1 MDAGWG
7 VCDGKSS
14 FRLQGE
20 GSREGI
26 RGHCERYCRSDAA
39 SMAATWV
46 SRMFDRSDA
55 AIRSRQDLVV
65 NAAIFLAACYAI
77 HKYGYKLAV

>member
-1 MDAGWG
+1 
-7 VCDGKSS
+7 
-14 FRLQGE
+14 
-20 GSREGI
+20 
-26 RGHCERYCRSDAA
+26 
-39 SMAATWV
+39 
-46 SRMFDRSDA
+46 MFDRSDA